1 MRIGVGI
8 RQRPATM
15 HAMIWFCRAVLF
27 FLAAFTVGAVE
38 LLAPPTVA
46 LADSTATITWRTDV
60 ACGTRVS
67 YGTVPDKLDLKAEG
81 PVIDSHVVSLSGL
94 TKDATYFYTFG
105 SARQKLGSGSFT
117 VGDAKAAAPAAPK
130 TILDRVRDALT
141 PRPAATPASTTPARA
156 PPTRETWGNVSSL
169 QDHYDRH
176 GADFQSRSPD
186 DYAAQAWL
194 FLQRAKAGQV
204 PMKWDDADSTLRVFD
219 PKTRAF
225 AAYNRDGTT
234 KTYFRP
240 GNASYW
246 QRQPGRLIQ
255 PSQLPFP

>member
-1 MRIGVGI
+1 MS
-8 RQRPATM
+8 
-15 HAMIWFCRAVLF
+15 AMIWFRRVFLF
-27 FLAAFTVGAVE
+27 LLVALTASAVE

-46 LADSTATITWRTDV
+46 LTESTATITWRTDV

-67 YGTVPDKLDLKAEG
+67 YGTAPDKLDLKAEG
-81 PVIDSHVVSLSGL
+81 PVIDTHAVSLSGL
-94 TKDATYFYTFG
+94 TKGATYFYSFG

-117 VGDAKAAAPAAPK
+117 VGDAKAVAPAAPK
-130 TILDRVRDALT
+130 SILDRVRAVLT
-141 PRPAATPASTTPARA
+141 PGPTEVKPAASAPARA

-186 DYAAQAWL
+186 DYAAQAWQ
-194 FLQRAKAGQV
+194 FLQRAKAGAL

-225 AAYNRDGTT
+225 AAYNRDGTA